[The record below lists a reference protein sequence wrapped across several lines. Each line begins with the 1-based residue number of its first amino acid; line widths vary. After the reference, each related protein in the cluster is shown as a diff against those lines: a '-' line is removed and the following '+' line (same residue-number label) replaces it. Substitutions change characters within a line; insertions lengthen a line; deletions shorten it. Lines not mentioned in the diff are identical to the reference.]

1 MDNTKDVRL
10 VSPTVQDTATP
21 TCTHRGFTALLYK
34 INYQFIINDNLNL
47 NDAIYQIQ
55 KLEKE
60 KEN

>member
-1 MDNTKDVRL
+1 MK
-10 VSPTVQDTATP
+10 S
-21 TCTHRGFTALLYK
+21 LLNQLAYFDK